1 MDAEEAFQQKP
12 NPRENANIL
21 SIAFFWWL
29 NPLMWLGYKKNLEIQ
44 DLYRALK
51 IDQSA
56 DLNSRI
62 EKHWQRELD
71 KQAQSNNKH
80 KPSLFRAVIRTFY
93 GEFCFLGLFTFFEE
107 CLIRIAQPVFL
118 SWFVA
123 YFTPGQTAISR
134 TEAYIYG
141 FAVVLMSAL
150 YTFTHHPYFFGVM
163 KVGMRVRITL
173 SALVYRK
180 ALKLSSAALGQSTV
194 GQMVNLLANDVNRF
208 DGACLFIH
216 YLWAGPLQLLI
227 VVYLTWNE
235 MGVSTMAGAGI
246 ILISVP
252 LQSWIGRMF
261 SKLRLETAKKTDTRI
276 RIMNEIINGIKVIKM
291 YAWEFSFMKLIESAR
306 ESEMDV
312 IRRTAYFRGFN
323 FSFFFVASKV
333 ILLAILIPYVL
344 TGQIINAEKVFLT
357 LSLYNTVRLSMTLF
371 VPFAISMGSEGLV
384 SIGRIQKFLMME
396 ERDKTCL
403 ACVHEESSSKEKPIS
418 LDICGLTAS
427 WTDATADPTLN
438 NVSFSA
444 RAGEIVAIVGTV
456 GSGKTSM
463 LQAVLGEIPSKE
475 GKINIRGRV
484 SYAAQE
490 PWVFSGSVRHNILFG
505 ENYDEKRYMKT
516 LEVCALEHDL
526 EQWEFGDKTLVGE
539 RGVALSGGQKARVS
553 LARAIYRD
561 ADIYLL
567 DDPLSAVDAHV
578 GKYLFEN
585 CIQSHLKSK
594 LVILVTHQIQF
605 LKDADMILVLKK
617 GSIQG
622 RGTYAELES
631 LGTDFT
637 EFISETKEDQENEE
651 EEEDATLIDGEIPS
665 PKEHRSLSIR
675 SCLQR
680 RSRGYSLGG
689 DSIMSMISG
698 VSEDILEYDQVMA
711 EENNTEEKK
720 KPKVEA
726 ESVVLGAVSLA
737 AYWSYFRA
745 GAGVLVLI
753 CVLSLNI
760 GVQVI
765 FTGADV
771 WLGIWTNQEE
781 QEMQQSSISANNSTN
796 TTKIFTMED
805 ISQSNTNNLYIFGAM
820 TLSLVV
826 ASLIRTIQ
834 FLLVCKN
841 ASTQLHHSMFKRII
855 RAPSR
860 FFDINPVG
868 RVLNRFSKDMGS
880 IDELLP
886 PVFLDVITIF
896 LTMAGIVSVI
906 VWYQPIVFLPTCI
919 MAVLFTFLRKFYL
932 SSSRA
937 IKRAE
942 GVAKSPIFSQLAS
955 TLGGLTS
962 IRAYRAEHI
971 LVKEFDRIQDVHTSA
986 WYSFLA
992 TTRWFGLW
1000 LDWLVVVYLACCVC
1014 SFLFMNGSS
1023 QSGDVGVVLSSCIM
1037 LTGML
1042 QWGMRQT
1049 AEMENL
1055 MTSTERVLEY
1065 GKIQSEAELK
1075 TDHPPPGY
1083 DEEAWPG
1090 TGVLECNDVCLQYGE
1105 GEKMVLKGVNF
1116 LTKPREKVGI
1126 VGRTGAGKSSLIG
1139 ALFRLTEPTG
1149 QIILDGVN
1157 IQQLGLHALRK
1168 KISIIPQDPLVFTG
1182 SLRKNLD
1189 PFDDY
1194 QDHQIWQAL
1203 EQVHLDQ
1210 AVKHMSHGLET
1221 EMSEGGSNLSAGQR
1235 QLICLA
1241 RAILKHNK
1249 ILVLDE
1255 ATANVDPRTDML
1267 IQETIRTRF
1276 ADCTVLT
1283 IAHRLHTVMDSDRI
1297 LVMSDGKVAEFNTPY
1312 ELLQDPRSVLSE
1324 LVANVSLASQ
1334 LKLRR
1339 IAREAFVR
1347 QKNLDLAEPKITNNI
1362 RNNSF
1367 VENSKVQI
1375 MVEDDEKI
1383 VTKL

>member
-1 MDAEEAFQQKP
+1 
-12 NPRENANIL
+12 
-21 SIAFFWWL
+21 
-29 NPLMWLGYKKNLEIQ
+29 
-44 DLYRALK
+44 
-51 IDQSA
+51 
-56 DLNSRI
+56 
-62 EKHWQRELD
+62 
-71 KQAQSNNKH
+71 
-80 KPSLFRAVIRTFY
+80 
-93 GEFCFLGLFTFFEE
+93 
-107 CLIRIAQPVFL
+107 
-118 SWFVA
+118 
-123 YFTPGQTAISR
+123 
-134 TEAYIYG
+134 
-141 FAVVLMSAL
+141 
-150 YTFTHHPYFFGVM
+150 
-163 KVGMRVRITL
+163 
-173 SALVYRK
+173 
-180 ALKLSSAALGQSTV
+180 
-194 GQMVNLLANDVNRF
+194 
-208 DGACLFIH
+208 
-216 YLWAGPLQLLI
+216 
-227 VVYLTWNE
+227 
-235 MGVSTMAGAGI
+235 
-246 ILISVP
+246 
-252 LQSWIGRMF
+252 
-261 SKLRLETAKKTDTRI
+261 
-276 RIMNEIINGIKVIKM
+276 
-291 YAWEFSFMKLIESAR
+291 
-306 ESEMDV
+306 
-312 IRRTAYFRGFN
+312 
-323 FSFFFVASKV
+323 
-333 ILLAILIPYVL
+333 
-344 TGQIINAEKVFLT
+344 
-357 LSLYNTVRLSMTLF
+357 
-371 VPFAISMGSEGLV
+371 
-384 SIGRIQKFLMME
+384 ME
-396 ERDKTCL
+396 ERDTTCM
-403 ACVHEESSSKEKPIS
+403 ACVHEESSSKTKPIS
-418 LDICGLTAS
+418 LDICGLSAAWTETA
-427 WTDATADPTLN
+427 ADPTLDD
-438 NVSFSA
+438 VSFSVK
-444 RAGEIVAIVGTV
+444 AGEIVAIVGSV

-463 LQAVLGEIPSKE
+463 LQAVLGEIPSNQ

-490 PWVFSGSVRHNILFG
+490 PWVFAGSVRHNILFG

-578 GKYLFEN
+578 GKFLFEN

-605 LKDADMILVLKK
+605 LKDADLILVLKK
-617 GSIQG
+617 GAIQG
-622 RGTYAELES
+622 RGTYNELES
-631 LGTDFT
+631 SGTDFT
-637 EFISETKEDQENEE
+637 EFLSESKEEEEQEE
-651 EEEDATLIDGEIPS
+651 EEEEENSPLIDGEILS
-665 PKEHRSLSIR
+665 PKEHRNLSIR
-675 SCLQR
+675 SHLQR

-698 VSEDILEYDQVMA
+698 VSEDLMEYDQDMNGDNDR
-711 EENNTEEKK
+711 EETK

-726 ESVVLGAVSLA
+726 ESVVLGAVSLVT
-737 AYWSYFRA
+737 YWSYFRA
-745 GAGVLVLI
+745 GASVFILI

-760 GVQVI
+760 GVEVL
-765 FTGADV
+765 FTATDV
-771 WLGIWTNQEE
+771 WLGKWANQEE
-781 QEMQQSSISANNSTN
+781 QQMEHSVLSSNNSMNSTDV
-796 TTKIFTMED
+796 FTYEE
-805 ISQSNTNNLYIFGAM
+805 ISQSNQTNLYIFGAM

-826 ASLIRTIQ
+826 ASLIRTIH

-841 ASTQLHHSMFKRII
+841 SSTQLHHSMFKRII

-860 FFDINPVG
+860 FFDVNPVG

-886 PVFLDVITIF
+886 PVFIDVITIF
-896 LTMAGIVSVI
+896 LTIAGIVAVV

-919 MAVLFTFLRKFYL
+919 MAILFTFLRKFYL

-942 GVAKSPIFSQLAS
+942 GVAKSPIFSQLSS

-971 LVKEFDRIQDVHTSA
+971 LVKEFDRIQDIHTSA

-1000 LDWLVVVYLACCVC
+1000 LDWLVVVYLACCVS

-1023 QSGDVGVVLSSCIM
+1023 QSGDVGVVLTSCIM

-1075 TDHPPPGY
+1075 TEHPPPGY
-1083 DEEAWPG
+1083 YEESWPA
-1090 TGVLECNDVCLQYGE
+1090 TGVVQCIDVCLQYGE
-1105 GEKMVLKGVNF
+1105 GEKMVLKGVDF
-1116 LTKPREKVGI
+1116 QTKPREKIGI

-1189 PFDDY
+1189 PFDEY
-1194 QDHQIWQAL
+1194 EDHQIWQAL
-1203 EQVHLDQ
+1203 EQVHLNQ
-1210 AVKHMSHGLET
+1210 AVKLMSHGLET

-1241 RAILKHNK
+1241 RAILRHNK

-1312 ELLQDPRSVLSE
+1312 ELLQDQHSVLSE

-1347 QKNLDLAEPKITNNI
+1347 QKNQGLAEPKSTNNLQ
-1362 RNNSF
+1362 NGSLVSNSRI
-1367 VENSKVQI
+1367 QI
-1375 MVEDDEKI
+1375 MIEDDEKTI
-1383 VTKL
+1383 TKL